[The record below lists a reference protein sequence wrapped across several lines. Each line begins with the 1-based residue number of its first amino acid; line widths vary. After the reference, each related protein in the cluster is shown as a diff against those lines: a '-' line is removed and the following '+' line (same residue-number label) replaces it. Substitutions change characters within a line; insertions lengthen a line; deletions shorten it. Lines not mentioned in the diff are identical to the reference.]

1 MDLLELLKAAIYGV
15 VEGITEWLP
24 ISSTGHMLLLEQ
36 FMPLSVSKD
45 FWDMFLVV
53 IQLGAI
59 IAVLVAFFHELNPFS
74 RSKSADER
82 RSTWTLWAKT
92 IVACIPA
99 AVVGLPLDDWIEDH
113 LGSPFVIA
121 AALIVYGIAFIV
133 IETVRE
139 RRAQRL
145 MATPAAG
152 STVAASA
159 TSATGA
165 YRPRHF
171 SGSDNGASQPQQELT
186 ISQVA
191 DADARIQNIDD
202 LDWKTALGI
211 GLFQVLSI
219 VPGTSRSGSTII
231 GGLILGCSRTVVAQ
245 FTFYLAIPVMVGA
258 SGLRLVKY
266 FLKGNTFSGTEAAI
280 LLTGCVVAFVVS
292 LAAIRFL
299 TGFVKKH
306 DFKPFGWYRIVL
318 GVAVIAY
325 FALVAA

>member
-1 MDLLELLKAAIYGV
+1 VNLLELLKAAIYGV

-82 RSTWTLWAKT
+82 RSTWTLWGKT

-145 MATPAAG
+145 MAAPAAG

-159 TSATGA
+159 SGS
-165 YRPRHF
+165 YHPRHF
-171 SGSDNGASQPQQELT
+171 SGAQANAPQPQQELT
-186 ISQVA
+186 VSQMA
-191 DADARIQNIDD
+191 DADARIQDIDD

-280 LLTGCVVAFVVS
+280 LLTGCAVAFLVS

-299 TGFVKKH
+299 MGFVKKH

-318 GVAVIAY
+318 GIAVIAY

>member
-1 MDLLELLKAAIYGV
+1 MGLIELLKAAIYGV

-36 FMPLSVSKD
+36 FMPLGVSKD

-59 IAVLVAFFHELNPFS
+59 IAVLISFFHELNPFS
-74 RSKSADER
+74 RSKSAGER
-82 RSTWTLWAKT
+82 RSTWTLWGKT

-113 LGSPFVIA
+113 LGGPFVIA
-121 AALIVYGIAFIV
+121 AALIVYGIVFIV
-133 IETVRE
+133 IESIRE

-145 MATPAAG
+145 A
-152 STVAASA
+152 AAS
-159 TSATGA
+159 

-171 SGSDNGASQPQQELT
+171 SSSLLQPQQGLT
-186 ISQVA
+186 ASQVA
-191 DADARIQNIDD
+191 DAEACIQDIDD

-231 GGLILGCSRTVVAQ
+231 GGLILGCSRTVAAQ

-266 FLKGNTFSGTEAAI
+266 FLKGNVFTVSETAI
-280 LLTGCVVAFVVS
+280 LLTGCVVAALVS

-299 TGFVKKH
+299 MSFVKKH
-306 DFKPFGWYRIVL
+306 DFKPFGWYRIAL